1 VSEAPKSEG
10 GIYIVEQS
18 ALRIPEGG
26 LELSI
31 GEDGKPSAHLRKIE
45 VSLDVWPYWLDIAIN
60 NAIVAREARAELQ
73 TAAAEGRDADKGPHL
88 VDECKASMIACSA
101 GAFAL
106 DAFYE
111 SVREQLPELDALV
124 RQWNDARTPRHR
136 RILETIRRVAPFSNE
151 ETKQLRRSIGELFR
165 FRAWAVH
172 PPANFGI
179 PLLHDLLKVGVEWRF
194 VAFRAENARVAVSIA
209 TDIITRC
216 VRSPREVNETLLSW
230 CTGAATRVAPRKER
244 RDLELS

>member
-1 VSEAPKSEG
+1 M
-10 GIYIVEQS
+10 EQS

-26 LELSI
+26 LEVSI

-45 VSLDVWPYWLDIAIN
+45 VSLDVWPYWLDIAID

-73 TAAAEGRDADKGPHL
+73 TAATEGRDADKGPHL

-111 SVREQLPELDALV
+111 SVREQLPELEALV

-136 RILETIRRVAPFSNE
+136 RILETIRRIAPFSNE

-172 PPANFGI
+172 PPA
-179 PLLHDLLKVGVEWRF
+179 WRF
-194 VAFRAENARVAVSIA
+194 VAFRSENARVAVSIA

-216 VRSPREVNETLLSW
+216 VRSPRQVNEALLSW